1 MSKKQIMKNIEKNSK
16 NNITT
21 DESSNNI
28 VIHSGNS
35 DTITIDDIG
44 ITFNL
49 ESGKLHFLN
58 Q

>member
-1 MSKKQIMKNIEKNSK
+1 MNENSK

-21 DESSNNI
+21 DESLNNI

>member
-1 MSKKQIMKNIEKNSK
+1 MNKNSE

-21 DESSNNI
+21 DELSNNI
-28 VIHSGNS
+28 IIHSGNNS
-35 DTITIDDIG
+35 IIMDDTD

-49 ESGKLHFLN
+49 ESGKLRFLN